1 VISQRL
7 GRFLSAAGAVLLAA
21 GLFATWYH
29 VTRQGGLVESSSGFD
44 TFPRL
49 RAVILLGAIA
59 LLLTSVVRQSRP
71 VLVARMVIG
80 LVLGLLIMRRI
91 LFPPDIADPVS
102 TQFGVLIGLVGA
114 LAAAIGGLVDAGRE
128 VVERYPQMPFGRPA
142 GALGAGASEEP
153 VAAARRPRRPAGG
166 GAVVDSTA
174 EAI

>member
-7 GRFLSAAGAVLLAA
+7 GRFLSAAGAILLAA

-29 VTRQGGLVESSSGFD
+29 VSRQNGLVESTSGFD

-59 LLLTSVVRQSRP
+59 LLVTSVVPQSRP
-71 VLVARMVIG
+71 VLVARTLIG

-91 LFPPDIADPVS
+91 LFPPDVADPVS
-102 TQFGVLIGLVGA
+102 TQFGVMIGLVGA
-114 LAAAIGGLVDAGRE
+114 LAAAIGGLVDSGRE
-128 VVERYPQMPFGRPA
+128 VVERYPQMPFGRP
-142 GALGAGASEEP
+142 
-153 VAAARRPRRPAGG
+153 PAGSLARGPRQPAGSG

-174 EAI
+174 EEL